1 MQTKLLSRGL
11 DRILLEQGSISRL
24 DRRLAQQE
32 AIQVGSLS
40 SHKQRISDYMLNIL
54 SHILFLFM
62 YLREQWRM

>member
-11 DRILLEQGSISRL
+11 DRILLEQGSI
-24 DRRLAQQE
+24 RRRSKSVASTWFT
-32 AIQVGSLS
+32 IPHLS

-62 YLREQWRM
+62 YLREQW